1 MQGMVVV
8 VTGANGGLG
17 SYVTRAF
24 LDAGATVAGT
34 SKTIQQ
40 SDFAQPAFL
49 AILADVAT
57 QKGASELINQVVT
70 KFGKLQVLVH
80 TVGGFAGGQP
90 VADTDDA
97 TMQKMMDTNFN
108 SLFQVARAA
117 IPALRASGDG
127 RLIAIGSRAAV
138 DPGPGVGAYSASK
151 AAMVSLV
158 GTIAAE
164 NRDAGL
170 RANVILPG
178 TIDTPANRKGMPSS
192 DFTKW
197 VRPAAIASLILW
209 LAGDSGKDM
218 NGAAIPIYGG
228 DI

>member
-1 MQGMVVV
+1 MQGKVVV

-24 LDAGATVAGT
+24 LDLGATVVGT

-40 SDFAQPAFL
+40 SDFAQPGFF
-49 AILADVAT
+49 AIPADLAT
-57 QKGASELINQVVT
+57 QKETDALIKQVLA

-80 TVGGFAGGQP
+80 TVGGFAGGTP
-90 VADTDDA
+90 VADTDGA
-97 TMQKMMDTNFN
+97 TLQKMMDMNFT
-108 SLFQVARAA
+108 SLFQVARAV
-117 IPALRASGDG
+117 IPALRADGDG

-158 GTIAAE
+158 RTIAAE

-178 TIDTPANRKGMPSS
+178 TIDTPANRKAMPNA
-192 DFTKW
+192 DFSKW
-197 VRPAAIASLILW
+197 VQPAAIASLITW
-209 LAGDSGKDM
+209 LTGDSGKDM
-218 NGAAIPIYGG
+218 NGAVLPIYGG
-228 DI
+228 DV